1 MAESSEE
8 PQSTGRNI
16 ALLLGC
22 EALVRTTAIINLT
35 TMALIG
41 RQLAPQTALATLP
54 LALVSVATVLCTVPA
69 ARLMRRRGRALGFS
83 LGASGGLIGAL
94 LCAWAVF
101 RGDFGLLCLG
111 AVCLGALNGS
121 ATYHRFAA
129 AEAASEAFRSRA
141 LSLVLAGGVVAAFLG
156 AFLATQSRNLFA
168 ATPAAGAFACIA
180 ALMGLYLLMMAF
192 TSLPRARAEEL
203 GGEGRSLKE
212 LLRQPRL
219 VAAVLG
225 SALSWGLMALLM
237 NVTPLSMERH
247 HHAFSDTALVIQWHV
262 LGMYVPSFF
271 TGHLVRLWGE
281 GRVIFAGLALFLAS
295 VLFNLAGHELL
306 HYSIGLTLLG
316 LGWNLLFIGSTS
328 LLTLSHRPEEKTRVQ
343 SFNDM
348 LVFVAMVL
356 ATSGAGPIE
365 DHLGWHAL
373 NLYTLPLLGAATL
386 ALAFLLSRPSPE
398 RD

>member
-1 MAESSEE
+1 MAETSEG
-8 PQSTGRNI
+8 PRAAGRNI

-41 RQLAPQTALATLP
+41 RQLAPQAAFATLP
-54 LALVSVATVLCTVPA
+54 LALVSIATVLCTVPA
-69 ARLMRRRGRALGFS
+69 ARLMRRRGRALGFC
-83 LGASGGLIGAL
+83 LGSGGGLAGAL
-94 LCAWAVF
+94 LCALAVS
-101 RGDFGLLCLG
+101 RGEFALLCLG
-111 AVCLGALNGS
+111 AVFLGSLNGS

-156 AFLATQSRNLFA
+156 AFLATQSRGLFP
-168 ATPAAGAFACIA
+168 ATPAAGAFVCIA
-180 ALMGLYLLMMAF
+180 ALMGLYLLLMSL
-192 TSLPRARAEEL
+192 TSLPKPRAAEL
-203 GGEGRSLKE
+203 GGEGRALGE

-281 GRVIFAGLALFLAS
+281 SRVMYAGLGLFLAS
-295 VLFNLAGHELL
+295 VLVNLAGHELL
-306 HYSIGLTLLG
+306 HYSVGLTLLG

-348 LVFVAMVL
+348 LVFAAMVL

-386 ALAFLLSRPSPE
+386 ALATLLSRPSPE